1 MAYHENDLV
10 IDIIDIIDINLLF
23 KTVLIGK
30 QKMLEK
36 LDDLKNQIG
45 KPRRFGNTYR
55 NKWSDK

>member
-45 KPRRFGNTYR
+45 KPRRFGNTCR
-55 NKWSDK
+55 NK